1 LRVAGERSTMAVAL
15 VSRWARRYV
24 AVAVAFLAAAHA
36 AVVVDPTGSLPV
48 VLGLY
53 GFVLHVVFAKA
64 YSLVPTYFDR
74 ELATPRAMVLQL
86 PFTAGGVVAFAVGSL
101 PDAPAVVDAVG
112 AVAWASGVLVFIG
125 ALAWTVRSNP
135 TGAATA
141 TGEGKAHLAALDRVA
156 NAFVPVVG
164 AYLLAGTYGTLV
176 VADVAPVVAVGDL
189 VLLDSYPPRSTHLL
203 AAGTATLLVF
213 ALGARLFPRFLV
225 VDPPRRLLGTALA
238 TGALGPV
245 VLAVSVPSG
254 DLLPLGAAL
263 QATALVAYAVG
274 FGTMYV
280 RSERDRVAFDGVF
293 AGAVAGVAVV
303 ALGLW
308 FAIEGVTALLA
319 VAHRTLAVLG
329 FLALTVVGVTL
340 QFYPPS
346 VGQWRWCSTRS
357 ARVALAALVVGV
369 ALEAVGAATATTAV
383 ASAGGVVALAGCLG
397 YAYLLAG
404 AFATR

>member
-1 LRVAGERSTMAVAL
+1 MAVAL

-24 AVAVAFLAAAHA
+24 AVAVAFLVAAHA
-36 AVVVDPTGSLPV
+36 AVVVDPTGHLPV

-74 ELATPRAMVLQL
+74 ELAAPRAMVVQL
-86 PFTAGGVVAFAVGSL
+86 PLTAGGVVAFAVGSL
-101 PDAPAVVDAVG
+101 RGTSAVVATAG
-112 AVAWASGVLVFIG
+112 AVAWTSGVLVFVG

-141 TGEGKAHLAALDRVA
+141 TGEGKAHLAGLDRVA

-176 VADVAPVVAVGDL
+176 VAGVAPAVAVGDL

-238 TGALGPV
+238 AGAVAPV
-245 VLAVSVPSG
+245 ILAVSVPSG

-274 FGTMYV
+274 FGAMYV
-280 RSERDRVAFDGVF
+280 RSDRDRVAFDGVF

-303 ALGLW
+303 ALGSW
-308 FAIEGVTALLA
+308 FAIEGVTAPLA
-319 VAHRTLAVLG
+319 IAHRTLAVLG

-357 ARVALAALVVGV
+357 ARVALGALALGV
-369 ALEAVGAATATTAV
+369 TLEAVGAASGAFALV
-383 ASAGGVVALAGCLG
+383 SVGGVVAVAGGLG
-397 YAYLLAG
+397 YAYLLAA

>member
-1 LRVAGERSTMAVAL
+1 MAVTL

-24 AVAVAFLAAAHA
+24 AVAVAFLVAAHA
-36 AVVVDPTGSLPV
+36 AVVVDPSGRVPV

-74 ELATPRAMVLQL
+74 ELAAPGMMVVQL
-86 PFTAGGVVAFAVGSL
+86 PLTAGGVVGLAVGSS
-101 PDAPAVVDAVG
+101 PGTPTVVETVG
-112 AVAWASGVLVFIG
+112 AVAWALGVLAFVG

-141 TGEGKAHLAALDRVA
+141 TGDGKDHLAGLDRLA

-176 VADVAPVVAVGDL
+176 VANAAPVLALGDL
-189 VLLDSYPPRSTHLL
+189 VLLDAYPARVSHLL

-225 VDPPRRLLGTALA
+225 VDPPRRLLGMALA
-238 TGALGPV
+238 TGAIAPV
-245 VLAVSVPSG
+245 VLAVSVPRG

-263 QATALVAYAVG
+263 QATALGAYAVG

-280 RSERDRVAFDGVF
+280 RSDRDRVAFDGVF

-303 ALGLW
+303 ALGSW
-308 FAIEGVTALLA
+308 FAIDGATAQLA
-319 VAHRTLAVLG
+319 VAHRSLAVLG

-346 VGQWRWCSTRS
+346 VGQWRWCSTRG
-357 ARVALAALVVGV
+357 ARVALGALAFGV
-369 ALEAVGAATATTAV
+369 ALEALGAATATFAV
-383 ASAGGVVALAGCLG
+383 ARVGGVVAVAATLG

>member
-1 LRVAGERSTMAVAL
+1 
-15 VSRWARRYV
+15 
-24 AVAVAFLAAAHA
+24 
-36 AVVVDPTGSLPV
+36 
-48 VLGLY
+48 LY

-86 PFTAGGVVAFAVGSL
+86 PLTAGGVVAFALGSL
-101 PDAPAVVDAVG
+101 AGTPTVVRAIG
-112 AVAWASGVLVFIG
+112 AVAWAFGVVLFVG

-135 TGAATA
+135 TGAETA
-141 TGEGKAHLAALDRVA
+141 TGQGKSHLAGLDRVA

-176 VADVAPVVAVGDL
+176 VADVAPVVAVDEL
-189 VLLDSYPPRSTHLL
+189 VLLDAYPARASHLL

-225 VDPPRRLLGTALA
+225 VDPPRRLLGTALT
-238 TGALGPV
+238 TGAIAPA
-245 VLAVSVPSG
+245 VLAVSVPRG
-254 DLLPLGAAL
+254 ALLPLGGAL
-263 QATALVAYAVG
+263 QATAVAAYAVA
-274 FGTMYV
+274 FGTMYA
-280 RSERDRVAFDGVF
+280 RADRDRVAGDGVL

-303 ALGLW
+303 ALGVW
-308 FAIEGVTALLA
+308 FAIEGATFQLA

-329 FLALTVVGVTL
+329 FLGLTVAGVTL

-346 VGQWRWCSTRS
+346 VGQWRWCSNRS
-357 ARVALAALVVGV
+357 ARVALGALALG
-369 ALEAVGAATATTAV
+369 AGLEALGAATGIASL
-383 ASAGGVVALAGCLG
+383 ASAGGLVAVAGSLG
-397 YAYLLAG
+397 YASLLAA